1 MNYIEKGFNMSL
13 ANAGRKAVQK
23 GLSSLGSKVAPSA
36 SKVVSAPLFPSSR
49 NFATKAT
56 IGASFSAD
64 AAKSTYKADLKV
76 SNLSS
81 KGAENVA
88 KIAAGTVVTTFG
100 IVTLGQVANE
110 KIKHSEKVAELESE
124 VKYLKHEAEIT
135 KDFQKQIQQKELEI
149 AGLKSRTFSDFVW
162 GRKA

>member
-1 MNYIEKGFNMSL
+1 MSL

-49 NFATKAT
+49 NFATKAAKANPQAT
-56 IGASFSAD
+56 IDASFSAD